1 MALITSAC
9 MLPRDVKQYVG
20 ALTSLSHSFSP
31 TVISA
36 TVTNGD
42 RILIAELPAN
52 AKIVGGALKLTGT
65 SAATA
70 IAHLQVVEPTGN
82 AIFLSPTSG
91 APAAPSIALATLLT
105 QPHLPITSVTG
116 TRTLEIVVASG
127 TISITNGMVWYVD
140 AVYAYT
146 P

>member
-1 MALITSAC
+1 MALITSVC
-9 MLPRDVKQYVG
+9 LLPRDTKQYVG
-20 ALTSLSHSFSP
+20 AITAISHSFSP
-31 TVISA
+31 TGISA

-42 RILIAELPAN
+42 RVLIAELPAN
-52 AKIVGGALKLTGT
+52 AKIIGGALKLTGT
-65 SAATA
+65 SGATA

-91 APAAPSIALATLLT
+91 AAAAPSIALATLLT
-105 QPHLPITSVTG
+105 QPHLPISSVTG

-127 TISITNGMVWYVD
+127 SLSVTNGLMWYVD
-140 AVYAYT
+140 VQYAFT